1 MEETRDKQK
10 KEGDRKEK
18 VQIQK
23 KSSFEKINDNTCVR
37 YISIKS
43 IVRFKEKLSTWASE
57 TKHLC

>member
-23 KSSFEKINDNTCVR
+23 KSMITLVLGIC
-37 YISIKS
+37 
-43 IVRFKEKLSTWASE
+43 L
-57 TKHLC
+57 